1 MSDLPVN
8 QPVSDENVR
17 AIFET
22 ARTLLLASA
31 RNEAA
36 REHIQHVPFNPK
48 AYGQKLGKMCGKL
61 LSEFQTQKAGGFE
74 VKKEI
79 SRQEVEEAIIS
90 ICEQFDGIVCGVEV
104 SNKSLIPSIQP
115 QAHLAGDEA
124 VLYNDIAVIS
134 DKVVYQTEQSGKQ
147 TMTLHALQ
155 TQTHP
160 KIWLGH
166 TSSGTSE
173 SDKSPLNRALFYEWI
188 AGADVNGQRFDREKD
203 WFFGDVNFDLTD
215 NIQAFEGEISI
226 VEQLQ
231 AWSVELNVQFIVP
244 LVRVFK
250 KRFANRPF
258 VNNQIH
264 KGLEQIAESMV
275 AVAPTGADIQALDRD
290 GLLVVNNGQLCIH
303 HVGSMEVVEQATDV
317 PWPIAPLMSFSE
329 DVLLDH
335 KPIVVAIDGRN
346 VQFHNFMDFKTG
358 RGVRGESWYDQT
370 RLEEQE
376 RAFVDYLMDLMSTV
390 DDSAR

>member
-8 QPVSDENVR
+8 QQVPDEMVR
-17 AIFET
+17 LIFEK
-22 ARTLLLASA
+22 AQIFLLAAA

-36 REHIQHVPFNPK
+36 REYIQRVPFNPK
-48 AYGQKLGKMCGKL
+48 ARGQSLGKMCGKL
-61 LSEFQTQKAGGFE
+61 LSQFQTQKAGGFE
-74 VKKEI
+74 VNKEI
-79 SRQEVEEAIIS
+79 ARQEIEDAIIS
-90 ICEQFDGIVCGVEV
+90 ICKQFDGIVCGVEV
-104 SNKSLIPSIQP
+104 SEDSLISSIQP
-115 QAHLAGDEA
+115 QAHLAGDEV
-124 VLYNDIAVIS
+124 VLYNDTAIIS
-134 DKVVYQTEQSGKQ
+134 DKFVYKTEQSGKQ
-147 TMTLHALQ
+147 KMTLHALQ

-215 NIQAFEGEISI
+215 NIQAFEGERSI

-231 AWSVELNVQFIVP
+231 AWSMELNVQLIVP
-244 LVRVFK
+244 MVRVFK

-258 VNNQIH
+258 ANNQIH

-275 AVAPTGADIQALDRD
+275 AVVPTGSDIQALDRD
-290 GLLVVNNGQLCIH
+290 GLLVINNGQLFIH
-303 HVGSMEVVEQATDV
+303 HVGEIETVEQATDV
-317 PWPIAPLMSFSE
+317 PWPTEPLMSFSE

-335 KPIVVAIDGRN
+335 KPIVVAINGRN

-358 RGVRGESWYDQT
+358 KGVRGESWYDQI

-390 DDSAR
+390 DGSAR